1 MKILIIG
8 SDGFVGRNIAD
19 LLSKDHEVY
28 RGSRRGTSSSNSV
41 LIDLL
46 DKETIKRAI
55 NQIQP
60 EVIVNAAGVVEN
72 SEAARANVTF
82 TTNLLETIK
91 ECDHKP
97 RRVIISG
104 SAAEYGLVD
113 ESNIPVAEG
122 APLNA
127 GAGYGLSKKDEVAF
141 ALKFSDKNGLEV
153 IIARIFNPIGVGMH
167 EKFLLPKLIVQTKE
181 VQAGLKKDIE
191 VNRLDAKRD
200 YLNIKDVA
208 SAIKLLV
215 EGSPKENI
223 YNIGSGEATTTQELI
238 ETIVSELQLSSP
250 PNLIESS
257 DTPEP
262 IVAIQAD
269 ISRLKDE
276 FGWSP
281 GYSLK
286 ETVKEIID
294 ATR

>member
-19 LLSKDHEVY
+19 VLSKDHDVY
-28 RGSRRGTSSSNSV
+28 RGSRKDKSDPKSV
-41 LIDLL
+41 FIDLL
-46 DKETIKRAI
+46 NKDTIKNAL

-60 EVIVNAAGVVEN
+60 EIIINAAGVVEN

-82 TTNLLETIK
+82 TTNLLEAIK
-91 ECDHKP
+91 ECDQKP

-113 ESNIPVAEG
+113 ETNIPVAED

-127 GAGYGLSKKDEVAF
+127 NVGYGLSKKDEVAF
-141 ALKFSDKNGLEV
+141 ALQFAAENGLEV
-153 IIARIFNPIGVGMH
+153 VIARIFNPIGVGMH

-181 VQAGLKKDIE
+181 VQSGLKKDIE

-208 SAIKLLV
+208 GVIKLLV

-250 PNLIESS
+250 PNLVESS

-269 ISRLKDE
+269 TSRLQSE